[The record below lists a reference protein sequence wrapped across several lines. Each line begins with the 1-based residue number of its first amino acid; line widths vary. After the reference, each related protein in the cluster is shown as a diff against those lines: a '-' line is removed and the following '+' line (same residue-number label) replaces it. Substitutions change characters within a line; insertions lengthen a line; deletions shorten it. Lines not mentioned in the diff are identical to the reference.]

1 MMMKKNNDP
10 FSIDVF
16 HVFLKSLGLPKLRLG
31 PSLAAGLSFLVS
43 TLALI
48 GGMAGTGSAGNV
60 EEFEA
65 GRVAERDVI
74 AEQPV
79 SYIDEEATRL
89 RTIAQERLVPAVF
102 SYSLDAGEAILGSY
116 NRFAALSGDLFDK
129 GASEEAYKLA
139 IQAEFPGKL
148 SPDTLEALF
157 KDPQR
162 EQFLKDTAALLEE
175 LLETGIFALPEAGL
189 EQYNPDMVEL
199 LHNYGSRTERERVPY
214 DRIITMGRIRDAAA
228 SALSGSSFPPSFEA
242 IAPALIQPFLA
253 ENVFFSPKDTAQRL
267 SETRAQVEPVVKS
280 IEEGKRVIRKGFII
294 SDEDMARL
302 RALNVSASHKDPRLI
317 IGRVLMLFLVF
328 GLLVFMGGVR
338 TVRRILSPAEVY
350 LLSAL
355 SAVYFIGAVFLQ
367 NLSLGEYLPS
377 AIVVPT
383 ALVIMLPSILIS
395 PQLAAVMAMVLPL
408 GAFLSGPFDLSSYVF
423 ALTSGIV
430 AAYAIQ
436 RAEKRMDLVK
446 AGFIIAAA
454 NAVVSVGILL
464 IQRFPPAAY
473 PPFLFWAAFN
483 GVASGMLVLGFLP
496 LMEHALNAATVFR
509 LIELSDLNSPI
520 LKRLFIA
527 APGTYS
533 HSMMVANL
541 AEAACQEIGANSLL
555 ARVGAYY
562 HDIGKIEQPDYFVEN
577 QTAYNKHED
586 IAPRLSATV
595 IRSHVKLGIEKA
607 RNLRLPQE
615 VTDIIAEHHGNS
627 VISWFYNEALK
638 RESQV
643 DMEDFTYPGNPP
655 RSRESAV
662 VMLADVTEAASRTLK
677 KPSAARLEKF
687 IQVLIMSKFEHGQLA
702 ESELT
707 FRDLET
713 IKRSFVRVL
722 AGHYHSRIEYPKLP
736 KEGSP
741 SNGGHE

>member
-1 MMMKKNNDP
+1 MG
-10 FSIDVF
+10 S
-16 HVFLKSLGLPKLRLG
+16 
-31 PSLAAGLSFLVS
+31 
-43 TLALI
+43 
-48 GGMAGTGSAGNV
+48 GTGTLG
-60 EEFEA
+60 EIKEFEA

-89 RTIAQERLVPAVF
+89 RLAAQERLVPAVF
-102 SYSLDAGEAILGSY
+102 SYSLEAGEEVHRSY
-116 NRFAALSGDLFDK
+116 NRFTALSKELFDK

-139 IQAEFPGKL
+139 VQAEFPGML
-148 SPDTLEALF
+148 SADTLEALF

-162 EQFLKDTAALLEE
+162 DRFLEDSSILLGE
-175 LLETGIFALPEAGL
+175 LLETGIFALPETGL
-189 EQYNPDMVEL
+189 EQYNPDLVEL

-214 DRIITMGRIRDAAA
+214 DRILTMDKVRDAVN
-228 SALSGSSFPPSFEA
+228 SALAGSTFPVSFEA
-242 IAPALIQPFLA
+242 VAAGLIQPFIA
-253 ENVFFSPKDTAQRL
+253 ENVFFSPRDTAQRL
-267 SETRAQVEPVVKS
+267 SETRAQVEPVVKF

-294 SDEDMARL
+294 NDEDMAQL
-302 RALNVSASHKDPRLI
+302 RALNLSSPHNDPRLS
-317 IGRVLMLFLVF
+317 IGRILILFLVF
-328 GLLVFMGGVR
+328 SLLVFLGGVR
-338 TVRRILSPAEVY
+338 TVRRTPTPAEVY

-355 SAVYFIGAVFLQ
+355 SAVYFIGAVFLR
-367 NLSLGEYLPS
+367 NLSLGEYLPA
-377 AIVVPT
+377 AIVLPT

-408 GAFLSGPFDLSSYVF
+408 GAFLTGPFDFSSYIF

-454 NAVVSVGILL
+454 QGVVSIGILL
-464 IQRFPPAAY
+464 IQRSPPAAY

-577 QTAYNKHED
+577 QTVYNKHED

-595 IRSHVKLGIEKA
+595 IRSHVKLGVEKA

-638 RESQV
+638 RESHV

-713 IKRSFVRVL
+713 IKKSFVRVL

-736 KEGSP
+736 KEGIS